1 MDAKPPTDPS
11 TRRFRW
17 LMLAA
22 LVPVGLLAVLALLGA
37 RAQRDAAIQG
47 ARREA
52 TASAVLA
59 AEWLT
64 VELAAAVDIA
74 PLFDDPPQPQ
84 PDATMEMLDQA
95 DPAAL
100 RKIRDDPAAGFSPA
114 GLPLRV
120 LAGLQLL
127 EASDLPEDAT
137 ALAELAAADAAS
149 VISPAI
155 FHQLGDTART
165 ADWQRGD
172 LARAAFRRHP
182 QPDPNGRWIDTNEGW
197 LWLARE
203 ENQLRFLD
211 ARRFENASPIS
222 LPDWAASRIAW
233 DGVPSLGDEVLARR
247 TIAFPGSPLVEIIE
261 KSPGLLTQQARR
273 AVLWSL
279 LLPFAAAIAAAA
291 AITAMRRAIT
301 RERQLGE
308 LKSQFVSS
316 VSHELR
322 APVGS
327 IRLMAEALHEGR
339 VKDAPAADFIRL
351 IASEGARLGH
361 LIENVL
367 DLTRIDEGRKRYHL
381 EECDLQAVVADAA
394 RIINPHAAA
403 KKLTITTH
411 LTEATAQIDA
421 AAIQQALLNL
431 LDNAVK
437 FSPPGGTITLTL
449 DPAPDGGW
457 RIRVSDEGPGIPPDD
472 RQRVFDRFHRL
483 GNELRRET
491 QGCGIGLGI
500 VKSIVEAHGGRVAIA
515 DTPPPGTTIEIHLTK
530 EP

>member
-1 MDAKPPTDPS
+1 MNAEFPTDPS
-11 TRRFRW
+11 PRRFRW
-17 LMLAA
+17 LMLGA

-37 RAQRDAAIQG
+37 RAQRDAALQG

-52 TASAVLA
+52 SAAAVLA
-59 AEWLT
+59 AEWFS
-64 VELAAAVDIA
+64 VEMTAAVETA
-74 PLFDDPPQPQ
+74 PLFDDPPLPQ
-84 PDATMEMLDQA
+84 PDATMEVLDQA
-95 DPAAL
+95 DAAAL
-100 RKIRDDPAAGFSPA
+100 RNIREDPAAGFSPA
-114 GLPLRV
+114 GLPLRI
-120 LAGLQLL
+120 LAGLRLL
-127 EASDLPEDAT
+127 ETSDLPEDAT
-137 ALAELAAADAAS
+137 ALSSLAAEDAAS
-149 VISPAI
+149 VISPSV
-155 FHQLGDTART
+155 FQQLGDTARI

-172 LARAAFRRHP
+172 HARAAFRRHP
-182 QPDPNGRWIDTNEGW
+182 QTDPNGRWIHTNEGW
-197 LWLARE
+197 LWLVRE
-203 ENQLRFLD
+203 GNQIRFLD
-211 ARRFENASPIS
+211 AVRFENASPIAI
-222 LPDWAASRIAW
+222 PDWATWRIAW
-233 DGVPSLGDEVLARR
+233 HGVSSLGDEVLARR

-261 KSPGLLTQQARR
+261 KHPGLLTQQARR

-291 AITAMRRAIT
+291 AITAMRRAIN

-367 DLTRIDEGRKRYHL
+367 DLTRSDEGRKRYHL

-394 RIINPHAAA
+394 RIIAPHAAA
-403 KKLTITTH
+403 KQLTITTH
-411 LTEATAQIDA
+411 LTESTAQIDA

-437 FSPPGGTITLTL
+437 FSPPGGTITLAL
-449 DPAPDGGW
+449 DLAPDGGW
-457 RIRVSDEGPGIPPDD
+457 RIRVSDEGPGIPPAD
-472 RQRVFDRFHRL
+472 RLLVFDRFHRL

-500 VKSIVEAHGGRVAIA
+500 VKSIVEAHGGRVAIN
-515 DTPPPGTTIEIHLTK
+515 DSLPPGTTVEIHLTK